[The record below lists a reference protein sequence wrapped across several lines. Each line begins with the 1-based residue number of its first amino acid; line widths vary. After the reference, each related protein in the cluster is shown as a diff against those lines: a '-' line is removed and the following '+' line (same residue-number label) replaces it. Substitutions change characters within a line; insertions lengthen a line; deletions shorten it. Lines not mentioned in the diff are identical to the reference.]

1 MFMSGKHSLVIWT
14 LLVAGV
20 VSLIVGAARASN
32 ITYHVEFSDY
42 LGGSTLQWL
51 AKKGFE
57 PQRDTTNK
65 NRVVISHS
73 GSALVLE
80 TKTQAAGL
88 LMSQVDV
95 RTYSKIRIRWGVDAF
110 PPGASYAKGVRSE
123 SIMVY
128 VFFGTKKVR
137 SGSLL
142 IPDSPY
148 FIGLFLCDSDPV
160 GEAFKG
166 RYFQDGGRYVCID
179 RAHKGE
185 EVITDLPIA
194 ASFRQLFGQTH
205 VPAISGLGIGIDT
218 ENAKGSGAAKS
229 FISEIELLE

>member
-1 MFMSGKHSLVIWT
+1 MFTAGKRRLVIWT

-20 VSLIVGAARASN
+20 VSIIVGAARASN
-32 ITYHVEFSDY
+32 VTYDVEFSDY
-42 LGGSTLQWL
+42 LGGSTLHWL

-57 PQRDTTNK
+57 PKRDATNK
-65 NRVVISHS
+65 NRVIISHS

-88 LMSQVDV
+88 LLSEINV
-95 RTYSKIRIRWGVDAF
+95 RTYSKIRIKWGVDAF
-110 PPGASYAKGVRSE
+110 PNGASYAKGVRSE

-128 VFFGTKKVR
+128 VFFGTEKIR
-137 SGSLL
+137 SGSFL
-142 IPDSPY
+142 IPASPY

-179 RAHKGE
+179 RAHKGQE
-185 EVITDLPIA
+185 LITDFPIA
-194 ASFRQLFGQTH
+194 ESFKQLFGQSQS
-205 VPAISGLGIGIDT
+205 PSISGLGIGIDT
-218 ENAKGSGAAKS
+218 ESAKGNGAAKS